1 MLLLLDAPPVSFRS
15 RNCSSR
21 LLCGCP
27 GASLTCAVIALFVSC
42 YESTSWL
49 ALFAVS
55 VLLSLPLFCWS
66 WFVSLIAEVK
76 LLSLS
81 ESALHPD
88 REYVCGCVS
97 VCLSVVC
104 ECRHPRHFVC
114 RAWAW
119 RRGRCCR
126 CCVLDCDFAAASR
139 SDLYS
144 LELARRVAL

>member
-97 VCLSVVC
+97 VCLSVC
-104 ECRHPRHFVC
+104 LSFVNAGT
-114 RAWAW
+114 RAISSVGPGLGGA
-119 RRGRCCR
+119 
-126 CCVLDCDFAAASR
+126 VVAVVAASWTAISR
-139 SDLYS
+139 QPRAQICTRLS
-144 LELARRVAL
+144 LLVV